1 MDLNVLIVGG
11 GIHGAGLLHDLATRQ
26 VKGIHLVEQNRL
38 ASGTSS
44 RTTKLVHGGLRYL
57 EHPSQWGL
65 VREALR
71 ERGILLRNLPGIVR
85 PIPFV
90 LPNFRGGR
98 PPWLVRTGLTLY
110 DLLDRVSGL
119 PSARRLTHAELAH
132 MAPYLRPERIAQ
144 EMRSAFLF
152 YDAQM
157 RDDVIVRLAVRAA
170 TRLGATYQEETRVED
185 VIKDEKGFC
194 VKLASSR
201 GPQEV
206 TTKVIVNAAGSWC
219 NANLLRWGV
228 TPRVPCLLTVG
239 SHLLFRPEA
248 VPARPEDCAATL
260 LQHEDG
266 RVVFFIPWEGK
277 WLLGTT
283 ESTLTGTPEQWE
295 CPAGDRDYLLQVAAV
310 NLDLAEPERHIDEFF
325 CGIRTF
331 PLRASAPATA
341 GQSAPGIWRENPFA
355 SPFYTRRPEEDVSSL
370 SREAVVDEV
379 VPNLLTIYGGKF
391 TTYRALCEGVGNRLA
406 DRLACAR
413 QSGTRERE
421 NWFLDELRETE
432 PGLFHSYS
440 DLRHG

>member
-71 ERGILLRNLPGIVR
+71 ERAILLRNLPGIVR

-206 TTKVIVNAAGSWC
+206 TTRVIVNATGSWC

-248 VPARPEDCAATL
+248 VSARPEDCAATL

-283 ESTLTGTPEQWE
+283 ESTLAGTPEQWE

-310 NLDLAEPERHIDEFF
+310 NLDLADPERHIDEFF

-421 NWFLDELRETE
+421 NWFLDERRETE

>member
-11 GIHGAGLLHDLATRQ
+11 GIHGAGLLHDLATRHL
-26 VKGIHLVEQNRL
+26 KGIHLVEQHRL

-57 EHPSQWGL
+57 EHPAQWGL
-65 VREALR
+65 VRDALR
-71 ERGILLRNLPGIVR
+71 ERAILLRNLPGVVR

-98 PPWLVRTGLTLY
+98 SPWLVRTGLALY

-119 PSARRLTHAELAH
+119 PKARRLTQADLAQ
-132 MAPYLRPERIAQ
+132 MAPYLRPERVAQ
-144 EMRSAFLF
+144 EMRSAFLY

-157 RDDVIVRLAVRAA
+157 RDDVIVRLAARAA

-185 VIKDEKGFC
+185 VIREEQGFC

-206 TTKVIVNAAGSWC
+206 TTKVIVNAAGAWC

-228 TPRVPCLLTVG
+228 TPRVPCLLDVG
-239 SHLLFRPEA
+239 SHLLIRPQA
-248 VPARPEDCAATL
+248 VPARPEDCAAVL

-283 ESTLTGTPEQWE
+283 ESRLTGTPDRWE
-295 CPAGDRDYLLQVAAV
+295 CPTGDRDYLLQVAAV
-310 NLDLAEPERHIDEFF
+310 NLALAEPERHIDELF

-331 PLRASAPATA
+331 PLRPSVPAQA

-355 SPFYTRRPEEDVSSL
+355 SPFYQRRLKQDVSSL

-379 VPNLLTIYGGKF
+379 VPNLVTIYGGKF
-391 TTYRALCEGVGNRLA
+391 TTYRALCEGVGNRIA
-406 DRLACAR
+406 ARLACPR
-413 QSGTRERE
+413 RSGTRARE

-432 PGLFHSYS
+432 PGLFQSYS
-440 DLRHG
+440 ELRHG